1 MFYST
6 RYFIRIVVILTII
19 AVITSN
25 IPRGIAEIKSFI
37 NFLLDK
43 FTALL
48 G

>member
-6 RYFIRIVVILTII
+6 RYFIRIVVILIII

-25 IPRGIAEIKSFI
+25 IPQGIAEIKIFI

>member
-6 RYFIRIVVILTII
+6 RYFIRIVVILIII
-19 AVITSN
+19 AVIISN
-25 IPRGIAEIKSFI
+25 IPREIAEIKSFI